1 VAGQDTCDRN
11 GVTIAISARTGV
23 DDTANASTIDHADT
37 RISAWTAAGTASTVW
52 GRAFDAAGNEMFFGK
67 DSGFPSDTQ
76 FISPALLAS
85 GTAPFVVKFKHAYS
99 LEGAGTQLFDGGMIE
114 LSADGGATWN
124 DVTSFGVNPG
134 YTGALGIDSEN
145 PLGGRQAY
153 SGISPGFP
161 ALIPVTLDFG
171 TQFANHSMLVRFRLG
186 TDAAAALAG
195 WNIDDIEVTGITNTP
210 FPLLVTEPS
219 TCTAREAPAQQM
231 TVEAI
236 HAAPATSLAA
246 FDSAVC
252 IATDTP

>member
-1 VAGQDTCDRN
+1 
-11 GVTIAISARTGV
+11 
-23 DDTANASTIDHADT
+23 
-37 RISAWTAAGTASTVW
+37 
-52 GRAFDAAGNEMFFGK
+52 
-67 DSGFPSDTQ
+67 
-76 FISPALLAS
+76 
-85 GTAPFVVKFKHAYS
+85 
-99 LEGAGTQLFDGGMIE
+99 
-114 LSADGGATWN
+114 
-124 DVTSFGVNPG
+124 
-134 YTGALGIDSEN
+134 
-145 PLGGRQAY
+145 
-153 SGISPGFP
+153 
-161 ALIPVTLDFG
+161 
-171 TQFANHSMLVRFRLG
+171 MLVRFRLG